1 MCICI
6 YVYIYIYTYIY
17 MHMYSKPGHPLCSSA
32 FHYLIHRAYP
42 EVPEHHFRHHL
53 RPSAPCVMLSGL
65 R

>member
-1 MCICI
+1 
-6 YVYIYIYTYIY
+6 

-65 R
+65 RQTTFPLLPTETQDFL